1 MLKKFFKAIK
11 DGITTIIDFFK
22 DMVKKVK
29 HSIEIVGDPTVDE
42 EVRSAEATKI
52 VNVCCVVVTLCV
64 VAMAGAAIISILH
77 PMNAVYEPAVKLS
90 IPASVMFAAMKKGG

>member
-29 HSIEIVGDPTVDE
+29 HSIDVVGDPTVDE
-42 EVRSAEATKI
+42 DVRTAEATKI

-77 PMNAVYEPAVKLS
+77 PVHAVCEPAVKMS
-90 IPASVMFAAMKKGG
+90 IPASVLLASMKKGG